1 MQALNVIKFS
11 EVIFL
16 PHVFVVTVNPRN
28 VMLLLDW
35 LAGMLETNPI
45 FSLYVLFCI
54 CDLSIIWDAQT
65 GIVVIALMWY
75 YLYFE

>member
-1 MQALNVIKFS
+1 
-11 EVIFL
+11 
-16 PHVFVVTVNPRN
+16 
-28 VMLLLDW
+28 
-35 LAGMLETNPI
+35 MLETNPI